1 MITNSERDKIRA
13 ARRAVKHVKSG
24 MVLGLGTGSTAR
36 YVIEELGRMIQEGN
50 LQDIRAVPTSVET
63 KNLAQKEGIALVDL
77 GPSGVDLAVDGMDEV
92 TMDLNAI
99 KGLGGALTREKLVAT
114 SAQTF
119 ILVGDSSKRVPRL
132 GSKVPVP
139 VEILQFGWQRT
150 LFLLEQIGT
159 VPTLRTVKN
168 TPVITDNGNW
178 VVDCRFSDLLEPKLL
193 AKKIEMQPGVVEHGF
208 FIDIADRAYIGENG
222 QVSMIGSIT

>member
-1 MITNSERDKIRA
+1 
-13 ARRAVKHVKSG
+13 

-168 TPVITDNGNW
+168 TPVIKDNGNW

-193 AKKIEMQPGVVEHGF
+193 AKKIELQPGVVEHGF

>member
-1 MITNSERDKIRA
+1 
-13 ARRAVKHVKSG
+13 

-63 KNLAQKEGIALVDL
+63 KNLAQKEGIALVNL

-193 AKKIEMQPGVVEHGF
+193 AKKIELQPGVVEHGF

>member
-1 MITNSERDKIRA
+1 
-13 ARRAVKHVKSG
+13 

-150 LFLLEQIGT
+150 LSLLEQIGT

-193 AKKIEMQPGVVEHGF
+193 AKKIELQPGVVEHGF

-222 QVSMIGSIT
+222 QVSMIGCIT

>member
-1 MITNSERDKIRA
+1 
-13 ARRAVKHVKSG
+13 

-159 VPTLRTVKN
+159 VPTLRPVKN
-168 TPVITDNGNW
+168 TPVITDNGNC

-193 AKKIEMQPGVVEHGF
+193 AKKIELQPGVVEHGF